1 VAIVDYYLKHV
12 SDEEQLRLLDRW
24 LAEEVLSL
32 AFKGGHRKSH
42 FRMMPFRS
50 LRAMGL
56 PSLVHRRRQIRH
68 GQIAAPF
75 FVWKSYQTQ
84 KSSRETAV
92 RLRPQTA
99 GAAAF
104 SPSSEAVTI
113 EASQEELVGE
123 RRHLSRGLIEVGKSE
138 DLPTFP

>member
-1 VAIVDYYLKHV
+1 
-12 SDEEQLRLLDRW
+12 QLRLLDRW
-24 LAEEVLSL
+24 LAEEVLSI
-32 AFKGGHRKSH
+32 AFGGGHRKSH
-42 FRMMPFRS
+42 FQRMPFRS

-84 KSSRETAV
+84 KSSRETAA
-92 RLRPQTA
+92 RLRPRTA
-99 GAAAF
+99 GTAAF
-104 SPSSEAVTI
+104 SPSPEAVANQ
-113 EASQEELVGE
+113 ASQEELVGE